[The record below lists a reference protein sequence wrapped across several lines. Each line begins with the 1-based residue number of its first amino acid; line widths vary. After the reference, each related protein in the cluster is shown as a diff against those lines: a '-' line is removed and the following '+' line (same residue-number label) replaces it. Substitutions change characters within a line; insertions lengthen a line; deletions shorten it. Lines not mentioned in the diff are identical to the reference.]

1 MYPVNEKL
9 IIADVIEN
17 LSRGT
22 CPWQSKS
29 QFSVLLCD
37 NYITSG
43 SAVRGLAP

>member
-22 CPWQSKS
+22 CPWQPKS
-29 QFSVLLCD
+29 HTIQC
-37 NYITSG
+37 
-43 SAVRGLAP
+43 AVV